1 MKTFAVEIK
10 GRVVYKLT
18 LQAENLDAARE
29 RAACQYVSERGWFCP
44 DFEDGSDGHQHYTFA
59 PQEEWIVKEIEA
71 RKYRVV
77 MWCRDC
83 GNGED
88 PAGCFGGDEETVQ
101 HAACCDVRGTV
112 LFDSFEAAEEAGD
125 KETEDP
131 PWDYRIET
139 LCGNGKWNVVTK

>member
-1 MKTFAVEIK
+1 MTTFAVEIK
-10 GRVVYKLT
+10 GSVVFKLT
-18 LQAENLDAARE
+18 LQAESLDAARE
-29 RAACQYVSERGWFCP
+29 RAARGFAHKHGWICP
-44 DFEDGSDGHQHYTFA
+44 DFEDGSDGDQYYIFA
-59 PQEEWIVKEIEA
+59 PQEEWKVKEISP

-83 GNGED
+83 GEGED

-101 HAACCDVRGTV
+101 DVRGTV
-112 LFDSFEAAEEAGD
+112 LFDSFEAARAAGD
-125 KETEDP
+125 RETEDP